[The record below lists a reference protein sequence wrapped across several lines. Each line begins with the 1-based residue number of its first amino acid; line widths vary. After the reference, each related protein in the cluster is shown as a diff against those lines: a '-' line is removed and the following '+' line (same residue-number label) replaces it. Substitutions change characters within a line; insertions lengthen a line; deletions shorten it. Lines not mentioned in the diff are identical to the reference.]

1 MKHETRI
8 ITGSAPDSGSTFRC
22 ALLATIALLFA
33 SSSARAD
40 YPIVS
45 QRYAADPTGVEFN
58 GRLYLYCSNDDDN
71 GTNGYVM
78 HSLTCFSTDDLK
90 NWIRPVLNSMGACT
104 FIARTMTTMGRM

>member
-1 MKHETRI
+1 MKRQI
-8 ITGSAPDSGSTFRC
+8 RSITTSVSA
-22 ALLATIALLFA
+22 FA
-33 SSSARAD
+33 SRFLWLALVTTVSLLGSSSTRAD

-90 NWIRPVLNSMGACT
+90 NWTDHGVVFQTQQNASWASLS
-104 FIARTMTTMGRM
+104 